1 MLRQSSDYLFMGS
14 LLILLI
20 SIFVATG
27 SRGMTNSSNATGDTT
42 DLQMDHDHKK
52 IMEKQDTMLSK
63 LLKSYLFW
71 IPIVGII
78 VSIILSKIQ
87 L

>member
-1 MLRQSSDYLFMGS
+1 MLKQISDYLFMGS

-20 SIFVATG
+20 SIFVVTG
-27 SRGMTNSSNATGDTT
+27 SRGMTNSSNATGATT

-78 VSIILSKIQ
+78 VSIILSKIT